1 MQEEKLTFEE
11 IQLLREREA
20 NGQYVPAEVV
30 EAYFAMK
37 EFLYKEN
44 HETANV

>member
-1 MQEEKLTFEE
+1 MQEETLTFEE
-11 IQLLREREA
+11 IELLRKREA

-44 HETANV
+44 HEAATV